1 MSKPVLGLLLGGIL
15 GIFDGLTALFTPEV
29 VPQIMGIIIGSTA
42 KGLIAG
48 IAIGFFAR
56 KVHSLP
62 VGIIFGTGV
71 GLLLAFAVAAIP
83 DPNGKHYYFQI
94 MLPGSIVGLIVGFA
108 TQKYGRP
115 AQTASA
121 TR

>member
-1 MSKPVLGLLLGGIL
+1 MSKPILGLVLGGVL
-15 GIFDGLTALFTPEV
+15 GIFDGLTALLTPEAA
-29 VPQIMGIIIGSTA
+29 PQIMTIVIGSTI

-56 KVHSLP
+56 KVNSLP
-62 VGIIFGTGV
+62 LGIIFGFAI
-71 GLLLAFAVAAIP
+71 GLLLAFAVAAMP
-83 DPNGKHYYFQI
+83 DENGKHYYFQI

-121 TR
+121 SR